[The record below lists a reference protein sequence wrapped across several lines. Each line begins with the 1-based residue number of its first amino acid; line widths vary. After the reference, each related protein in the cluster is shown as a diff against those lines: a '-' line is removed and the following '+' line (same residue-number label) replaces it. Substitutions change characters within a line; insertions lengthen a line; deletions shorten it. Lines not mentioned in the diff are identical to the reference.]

1 MAKGY
6 FGEKAG
12 PGAHMRAY
20 VECKTTAQEEG
31 RAYVQYKRSIRV
43 DDANFGGTAIPTGS
57 TTDGSTTASR
67 PSSRPPSPT

>member
-43 DDANFGGTAIPTGS
+43 DLSLIHI
-57 TTDGSTTASR
+57 
-67 PSSRPPSPT
+67 

>member
-43 DDANFGGTAIPTGS
+43 DDGNFGGTIVDRNWG
-57 TTDGSTTASR
+57 GQVQL
-67 PSSRPPSPT
+67 